1 MNLFDVKRSLAS
13 MQICVDTREQDTDN
27 AKRRY
32 SDFGCGYYRGKL
44 EYGDY
49 CFSFQYPD
57 GKWLLS
63 QDDDAQINPLVVI
76 ERKMNLDELC
86 LCLGK
91 ERKRFEAEMERAKQH
106 KAKIYLLVENAT
118 WENALN
124 GKYRSKLNPK
134 ALVSSLLAW
143 SIRYN
148 MVPVFCK
155 SETSGKMIYN
165 ILYRELKE
173 YLENLEWSGEN

>member
-1 MNLFDVKRSLAS
+1 MNPFELKNSLDS
-13 MQICVDTREQDTDN
+13 MRICVDTREQETEN

-32 SDFGCGYYRGKL
+32 SEFNCEYDRAKL

-49 CFSFQYPD
+49 CFNVKLPD
-57 GKWLLS
+57 GKWLFNYS
-63 QDDDAQINPLVVI
+63 NDEYKINPPAVI

-86 LCLGK
+86 LCFGK
-91 ERKRFEAEMERAKQH
+91 ERKRFIAEMERAKAQGS
-106 KAKIYLLVENAT
+106 KVYLLVENAN
-118 WENALN
+118 WENAIN
-124 GKYRSKLNPK
+124 GKYRSQLNSK

-148 MVPVFCK
+148 MQIIFCK

-173 YLENLEWSGEN
+173 YLENLDWGE